1 MFMSKAFESSMN
13 DLLKRQLQDEIVSS
27 MKVLLVDTNNAWQY
41 KKH

>member
-1 MFMSKAFESSMN
+1 MSKAFESSMN